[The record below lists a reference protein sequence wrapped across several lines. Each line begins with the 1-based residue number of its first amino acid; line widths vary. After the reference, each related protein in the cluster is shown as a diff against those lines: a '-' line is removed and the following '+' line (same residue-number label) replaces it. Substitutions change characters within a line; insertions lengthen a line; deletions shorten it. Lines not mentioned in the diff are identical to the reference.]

1 MDNVSLIRSFAESA
15 IAGQSV
21 LLANVELRIEPIGD
35 SLQLWSKQEGM
46 VASARSIHD
55 GPLIS
60 VKDTARHWSD
70 LHGTLLLNGYLPT
83 QPGLASGFYQYEAAD
98 IPKGYDV
105 HYTDGLV
112 FLQAWWRYQQQADPG
127 LMGMLLWSQR
137 TWQPIR
143 TVECE
148 DGYLTVSGWGNE
160 VVLQPAQRIIWLIKA
175 TVAAPAPEKLST
187 TAELSLSDGESVST
201 TLLPLV
207 NPAKCIGNYLVEAGL
222 LSTAQV
228 DVILL
233 DQASTGLRFGEIVVS
248 RGWLKEQTI
257 EYLMKHLIA
266 PQQSTPTTP
275 HVAVEELP
283 SPRPPRRSV
292 DPSPGSVHDR
302 ETLVVS
308 GMNGDESN

>member
-1 MDNVSLIRSFAESA
+1 MDNVSLIRSFVESA

-55 GPLIS
+55 NPLIA

-70 LHGTLLLNGYLPT
+70 LHNTLLLNGYLPT
-83 QPGLASGFYQYEAAD
+83 QPGLASGFYQYEVAD

-105 HYTDGLV
+105 HYTDSLV
-112 FLQAWWRYQQQADPG
+112 FLQAWWRYQQQEDPG
-127 LMGMLLWSQR
+127 LMGMLLWSHR

-143 TVECE
+143 TVDCE
-148 DGYLTVSGWGNE
+148 DGCLTVSGWGSE
-160 VVLQPAQRIIWLIKA
+160 VMLHPAQRIIWLLKA
-175 TVAAPAPEKLST
+175 TVVTSEMAEAT
-187 TAELSLSDGESVST
+187 TDASLLDTEQTST

-266 PQQSTPTTP
+266 PQQSAPTLLQ
-275 HVAVEELP
+275 VAVEELP
-283 SPRPPRRSV
+283 DHHPSRPPIDRDRS
-292 DPSPGSVHDR
+292 PASVHER

-308 GMNGDESN
+308 GINSDEVD